1 MILKGKLAS
10 TQLVGTFGVGSL
22 YDLRIYAHKGQKVT
36 SVSIAGLD
44 EWDKFAREFTEI
56 SEPVLE
62 KALRVDHLLEPPSCP
77 DDMSRNTDRFDGPW
91 VPIVRFPVWLA
102 CNKCNRLGKVG
113 AQFSIS
119 KGANACRANRC
130 SGHGVPVR
138 LVTTC
143 FGSKKNGD
151 QNSPHPGHI
160 DEFPWHWWAHSYE
173 KESTCM
179 EATSELFLSRNGTS
193 AALSGLRVYCRSQT
207 CRAGKVGRS
216 LDGVFGEN
224 ALSRQTCGG
233 ARPWLG
239 DSENC
244 TRRIR
249 TLMRGASNV
258 YFPVTASAL
267 SIPPTSTDCK
277 QAVKEIWQ
285 RTVKPAMDA
294 GVVGSVLASI
304 AQNASPKLQRYTTQQ
319 VLDVIG
325 AIAHPAGEGGNLPE
339 TDAEQR
345 ILERRAIVDGLSDQN
360 SAGTTLFQSERINP
374 THIAKGGALL
384 ASHVGSLSL
393 VHRLRE
399 VKVLRGFTRLQ
410 QTTGDP
416 YTSQCAPIWKGFAKW
431 LPAIQIYGEGIHFE
445 LDPDR
450 LHAWG
455 AKTNVLK
462 RVSVINDRYAGV
474 RPNDNHARITPEF
487 ILVHTL
493 SHLLINQL
501 GLDCGYSSSS
511 LREKIYVGMEEGG
524 IRWAGALIYTATSC
538 ADGTLGGLVRQGNP
552 DLFGATL
559 RIAIENAKWCSSD
572 PLCVESKGQG
582 VDALNFAA
590 CHACA
595 IVSETSCEH
604 RNVFLDRALIVGTLD
619 DPFLGFF
626 GGDSGT

>member
-1 MILKGKLAS
+1 
-10 TQLVGTFGVGSL
+10 
-22 YDLRIYAHKGQKVT
+22 
-36 SVSIAGLD
+36 
-44 EWDKFAREFTEI
+44 
-56 SEPVLE
+56 
-62 KALRVDHLLEPPSCP
+62 
-77 DDMSRNTDRFDGPW
+77 
-91 VPIVRFPVWLA
+91 
-102 CNKCNRLGKVG
+102 
-113 AQFSIS
+113 
-119 KGANACRANRC
+119 
-130 SGHGVPVR
+130 
-138 LVTTC
+138 
-143 FGSKKNGD
+143 
-151 QNSPHPGHI
+151 
-160 DEFPWHWWAHSYE
+160 
-173 KESTCM
+173 
-179 EATSELFLSRNGTS
+179 
-193 AALSGLRVYCRSQT
+193 
-207 CRAGKVGRS
+207 
-216 LDGVFGEN
+216 
-224 ALSRQTCGG
+224 
-233 ARPWLG
+233 
-239 DSENC
+239 
-244 TRRIR
+244 
-249 TLMRGASNV
+249 MRGASNV